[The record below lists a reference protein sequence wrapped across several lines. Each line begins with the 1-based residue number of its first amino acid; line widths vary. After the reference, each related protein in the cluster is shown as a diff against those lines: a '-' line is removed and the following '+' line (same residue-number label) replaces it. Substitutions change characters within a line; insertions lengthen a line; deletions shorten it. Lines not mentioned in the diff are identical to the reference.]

1 MIAVSI
7 REVQTEPDRV
17 WAQLRESQNLVVT
30 SEGRP
35 LALLVNL
42 ETDDPEEVVAS
53 LRLLRARKA
62 VERMRNAAAKRGL
75 TEMTLDEINREIAV
89 SRQESAQ

>member
-1 MIAVSI
+1 MIAVSV

-75 TEMTLDEINREIAV
+75 TEMTLDEINWEIAL